1 MYSGEFLF
9 WKAAEPFSEIHER
22 NVLKMNSRVCSVGAL
37 VPGAF
42 VGDTVTEAIVV
53 VMNVGGTEG
62 AFVTGAETGDN
73 VGPGVG
79 RLVGGVC
86 SVGASVTG
94 AFVGDKVTGA
104 VVVGMNVGGVEGE
117 FICITGADT
126 GANVGLGLG

>member
-1 MYSGEFLF
+1 MYLGEFLF
-9 WKAAEPFSEIHER
+9 WKVAEPFSKIHER
-22 NVLKMNSRVCSVGAL
+22 NFLKMNSRVCSVGAS

-42 VGDTVTEAIVV
+42 VGDTVTGAIVV
-53 VMNVGGTEG
+53 VMNVGGMEG

-73 VGPGVG
+73 VGPGIG

-104 VVVGMNVGGVEGE
+104 VVVGMSVGGVEGE
-117 FICITGADT
+117 FVTGADT
-126 GANVGLGLG
+126 GANVGPGLG